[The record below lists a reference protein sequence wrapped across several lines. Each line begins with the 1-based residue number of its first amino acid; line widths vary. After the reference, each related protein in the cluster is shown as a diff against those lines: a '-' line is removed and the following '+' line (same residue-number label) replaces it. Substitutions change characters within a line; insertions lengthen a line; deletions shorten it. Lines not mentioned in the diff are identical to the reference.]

1 MIDSIPTISEK
12 KPEVSLVIPLYNE
25 EETIPFLVER
35 LNKLMDSMKERV
47 EVVLINDGSKD
58 NTEQLIYAIALDDE
72 RYQVVS
78 LSRNFGHQIAV
89 SAGLEYA
96 NGTEAVMV
104 LDGDLQDPPELLP
117 EFYAKCKEG
126 YDVVYAVRKKRKE
139 NFVKRI
145 AYHGFYRMLRS
156 MSSIEMPLD
165 SGDFS
170 LMSRR
175 VVDLIKQMPEE
186 SRYVRGMR
194 AWVGFKQIGLEYDRQ
209 ARETGDSK
217 YSFKQLFQLAYNG
230 IFNFSEVPIKFITR
244 LGILIII
251 ISVLF
256 TLYNLVLKLFL
267 DVPMP
272 QGFTALLF
280 VISMF
285 GGVQLISIG
294 VIGEYI
300 VRIFF
305 QSKQRPLFVVK
316 TNIQN
321 KKVNEHIKLKH
332 TK

>member
-1 MIDSIPTISEK
+1 LIDSIPTISEK

-256 TLYNLVLKLFL
+256 TLYNLVLKLFF